1 MKKENLVKKALTKAL
16 IGLPIGI
23 TLLMISYIS
32 VYFFTNQSIFNSE
45 MYQLHNIKTLI
56 LQIMSAGISGY
67 ILIILLF
74 LCLQMD
80 NIFLSQKPYISSL
93 IMIVSL
99 LCMSIIITILGNS
112 NIFSENI
119 RTLNLTIMILF
130 FSLAC
135 VALMI
140 KKTIE
145 KYWIKKINKKLQKGN
160 L

>member
-1 MKKENLVKKALTKAL
+1 MKKENLVKKAFSKAL
-16 IGLPIGI
+16 IGFPIGI

-32 VYFFTNQSIFNSE
+32 IYFFTNQSIFNSE
-45 MYQLHNIKTLI
+45 MYQLHNIETLI

-67 ILIILLF
+67 ILIILIL
-74 LCLQMD
+74 LCLQID
-80 NIFLSQKPYISSL
+80 NIFLSQKPYVSSL

-99 LCMSIIITILGNS
+99 LSMSIIITILGNS

-145 KYWIKKINKKLQKGN
+145 KYWIKKINKKLQKGK
-160 L
+160 

>member
-1 MKKENLVKKALTKAL
+1 MKKENLVKKALSKAL
-16 IGLPIGI
+16 IGFPIGI

-32 VYFFTNQSIFNSE
+32 IYFFTNQSIFNSE

-67 ILIILLF
+67 ILIVSLF

-80 NIFLSQKPYISSL
+80 NIFLSQKPYISL
-93 IMIVSL
+93 LTIIVSL

-112 NIFSENI
+112 KIFSENI

-130 FSLAC
+130 FSLASL
-135 VALMI
+135 VLMI
-140 KKTIE
+140 KKAIE
-145 KYWIKKINKKLQKGN
+145 KYWIKKINKKLQKGK
-160 L
+160 